1 MSNINDSL
9 FEAYLFETNSLLEK
23 LDELLL
29 EAESSGDL
37 SEDAVNEIF
46 RSMHT
51 IKGSSA
57 MMEFKPLMEI
67 AHHVEDL
74 FFAIRENGMGDFSQ
88 EKKGELFNLLFK
100 CNDRLKEDVLK
111 VENGEELSDNI
122 ADFIEEID
130 SFLKSTKDEPAKPA
144 PAPVENKAPESGN
157 AEVTRVVE
165 VDPEALVGF
174 TSEIDAP
181 EHPYYLHIFFD
192 DDCGMENLRAFII
205 VTALK
210 EAEMEFLFSPPDIET
225 NSETSEKIVNDGF
238 YVFFKTDDEIEK
250 AIQAIASMANIKS
263 YEVLMNPKYI
273 DPEAEKEAAA
283 AAAAEKEAEAEV
295 EVEEKPIQKAEPKA
309 EVSKQIKAL
318 SNTKQSLISVSLSK
332 LDKLMAL
339 VGEIVIT
346 ESMVASSPE
355 LKGVKLD
362 NFLKSTRQLR
372 KLTDDLQDIAMSLRM
387 VSVSAVFQKM
397 NRIVRDMTK
406 SLNKDV
412 ALTIIGEDTE
422 VDKTIVDCIADPI
435 MHIVR
440 NAMDHGIEKTAQ
452 ERIDKGKNPQGA
464 IVLSAEHTGSEV
476 IIKISNDGSEMD
488 AERILAKANKKGLLS
503 KPPEEYTRKEA
514 LSLLMLPG
522 FSTNSQVTEYSG
534 RGVGLD
540 VVKKNVESIGGTVT
554 ITNDPGDVCCFTL
567 KIPLTLAIV
576 DGMEISVGGEAFT
589 IPIANIRQSFK
600 ADDSDI
606 LFDAS
611 GNEIISWQGEFFPVV
626 RLYDALQIPAESTKI
641 ADGILIL
648 VEANEKPYC
657 LFVDKLHGE
666 QQVVVKPLPS
676 YLNAY
681 NIKNSGISG
690 CTILG
695 NGNISIILD
704 IGNLYTSTQRP

>member
-23 LDELLL
+23 LDEILLD
-29 EAESSGDL
+29 AESSGDL

-74 FFAIRENGMGDFSQ
+74 FFAIRENGMDDFSQ
-88 EKKGELFNLLFK
+88 AKKSELFNLLFK
-100 CNDRLKEDVLK
+100 CNDRLKEDVLR
-111 VENGEELSDNI
+111 VENGEELSENI
-122 ADFIEEID
+122 DDFITEID
-130 SFLKSTKDEPAKPA
+130 SFLKSSHDDTSSSDKAVA
-144 PAPVENKAPESGN
+144 PSDSSSTVSNELDQHIGNIPES
-157 AEVTRVVE
+157 ESPFFIHV
-165 VDPEALVGF
+165 
-174 TSEIDAP
+174 
-181 EHPYYLHIFFD
+181 FFD
-192 DDCGMENLRAFII
+192 VDCGMEHLRAFI
-205 VTALK
+205 VVNTLK
-210 EAEMEFLFSPPDIET
+210 ENGLDFDFFPADIET
-225 NSETSEKIVNDGF
+225 NPDTAESIINDGF
-238 YVFFKTDDEIEK
+238 FLIFNDEEGVEPAMKTLATI
-250 AIQAIASMANIKS
+250 SNVRS
-263 YEVLMNPKYI
+263 FEVLMNPAYV
-273 DPEAEKEAAA
+273 DAEG
-283 AAAAEKEAEAEV
+283 EKEAEAQAPVAEAEKAPVPDVEAEV
-295 EVEEKPIQKAEPKA
+295 KPVVEAPKA
-309 EVSKQIKAL
+309 APAPEKDMSKQLKAL
-318 SNTKQSLISVSLSK
+318 SSSKQSLISVSLSK

-355 LKGVKLD
+355 LQGLKLD

-397 NRIVRDMTK
+397 NRIVRDMSK

-412 ALTIIGEDTE
+412 SLTIIGEDTE

-440 NAMDHGIEKTAQ
+440 NAMDHGIEKSVK
-452 ERIDKGKNPQGA
+452 ERLEKGKPAQGS
-464 IVLSAEHTGSEV
+464 ITLSAEHTGSEV

-488 AERILAKANKKGLLS
+488 ADKILAKAGKKGLLI
-503 KPPEEYTRKEA
+503 KPPEEYSRKEILA
-514 LSLLMLPG
+514 LLMLPG
-522 FSTNSQVTEYSG
+522 FSTNAQVTEYSG

-554 ITNDPGDVCCFTL
+554 ITNDPGSDTIFTL

-600 ADDSDI
+600 AENSDV
-606 LFDAS
+606 LFDSS
-611 GNEIISWQGEFFPVV
+611 GNEIISWQGDFYPVV
-626 RLYDALQIPAESTKI
+626 RLYEALQIPAQSTNI

-666 QQVVVKPLPS
+666 QQVVVKPLPA
-676 YLNAY
+676 YLNIF
-681 NIKNSGISG
+681 NIKKSGISG

-695 NGNISIILD
+695 DGNISIILD
-704 IGNLYTSTQRP
+704 IGNLYASTQHDRI